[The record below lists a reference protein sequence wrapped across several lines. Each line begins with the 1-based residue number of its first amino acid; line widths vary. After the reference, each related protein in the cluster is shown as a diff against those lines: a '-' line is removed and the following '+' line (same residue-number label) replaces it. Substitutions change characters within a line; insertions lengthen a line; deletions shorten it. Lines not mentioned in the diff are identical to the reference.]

1 MTTTTKP
8 DEISTSG
15 GNFLNPSTT
24 SNTDTKRVRIA
35 SLEND
40 DGFVDNES
48 GEFGNSADFTSSY
61 QELNKFS
68 HYRSKRE
75 LIVSYL
81 KISVEGDLAGFQI
94 AWLMMSLGF
103 LILKIFNITD
113 IIKTIKWW
121 AIFVIPIF
129 NALLTARFDYIIR
142 KYRSTRTIESLAKSR
157 FLVLWAIKV
166 VFVIYV
172 TTYWIWGRGS
182 FMVRA
187 KQLHSF
193 QENHKACTGQI
204 ICVYIGVL
212 AASFMSEM
220 MITTV
225 LINSEQN
232 LSMT

>member
-1 MTTTTKP
+1 MLRLQVNQY
-8 DEISTSG
+8 D
-15 GNFLNPSTT
+15 L
-24 SNTDTKRVRIA
+24 
-35 SLEND
+35 
-40 DGFVDNES
+40 
-48 GEFGNSADFTSSY
+48 EFGAEFELVFGTDFSSSY

-68 HYRSKRE
+68 HYRTKRE

-113 IIKTIKWW
+113 VIKTIQWW

-129 NALLTARFDYIIR
+129 NALLTAWLDYIIR

-157 FLVLWAIKV
+157 FIVLWAIKV
-166 VFVIYV
+166 IFVIYV

-193 QENHKACTGQI
+193 QGIYTYKTYRKIA
-204 ICVYIGVL
+204 YI
-212 AASFMSEM
+212 
-220 MITTV
+220 
-225 LINSEQN
+225 
-232 LSMT
+232 